1 MSPGAGR
8 TALVT
13 ASSVVSKVA
22 AAHAAEADA
31 ARGPVTTVVDAVVE
45 AGFARH
51 MVPAAHGGAAG
62 GFGELVRAV
71 AEVGRGC
78 ASAAWFASLCA
89 AVGRMAAYLPAEG
102 RAEVWAD
109 GPDAVLVGGLLPAG
123 TAEPVAGGWRLSG
136 RWPYVSGVAVA
147 DWALLCGKTAEE
159 TPSAKFFAVPKGTFE
174 IIDTWHT
181 VGMRGTGSHSLA
193 LEDVFVPAH
202 RALDT
207 ADLMAGTAPDA
218 AAACHSVPLKA
229 ANGITLA
236 APALGAGSAV
246 LTRWSDLLS
255 AKLAKQGQ
263 TVISGPVDRT
273 GIDLTFARSAGEI
286 DLAELLLTRVA
297 EVADSGAVPPELVAR
312 NQRDCALAVELLS
325 GAVDRL
331 FRSAGSTAQDEGDV
345 LARGW
350 RDVAGIAGHS
360 GLQFTAGAT
369 AYARL
374 VLSGG

>member
-1 MSPGAGR
+1 MSGVDAGLLS
-8 TALVT
+8 A
-13 ASSVVSKVA
+13 ASVVSKVA
-22 AAHAAEADA
+22 GAHAAEADA
-31 ARGPVTTVVDAVVE
+31 ARGPVEAVVDAVVE

-51 MVPAAHGGAAG
+51 MVPTALGGTAG
-62 GFGELVRAV
+62 GFGELVPAV
-71 AEVGRGC
+71 VEVGRGC

-89 AVGRMAAYLPAEG
+89 AVGRMASYLPAEG

-147 DWALLCGKTAEE
+147 DWALVCGKAGEK
-159 TPSAKFFAVPKGTFE
+159 AMFFAVPRASYQV
-174 IIDTWHT
+174 IDTWHT

-193 LEDVFVPAH
+193 LEDVFVPTH

-229 ANGITLA
+229 ANGMTLA
-236 APALGAGSAV
+236 APALGAASAV
-246 LTRWSDLLS
+246 LARWSDLMS

-273 GIDLTFARSAGEI
+273 GIDLTFARSAAEI
-286 DLAELLLTRVA
+286 DSAELLLTRVA
-297 EVADSGAVPPELVAR
+297 EVADAGAVPPELVAR
-312 NQRDCALAVELLS
+312 NQRDCAVAVELLS

-331 FRSAGSTAQDEGDV
+331 FRSAGSTAQAEGDV

-350 RDVAGIAGHS
+350 RDVGAIAGHS

-374 VLSGG
+374 VLSGS